1 MESTRKDRFELRVV
15 VQYSCEAAQNRWH
28 LIAYGGG
35 RAYTPRTFMKVEDLL
50 AVICSAVPNFD
61 PQGLVLERDPDQR
74 YVAWAGDLSLTKGQ
88 MVSLG
93 LMEDPLVEQ

>member
-1 MESTRKDRFELRVV
+1 MV
-15 VQYSCEAAQNRWH
+15 VQYSCGAARNRWH

-35 RAYTPRTFMKVEDLL
+35 GAYTPRTFRNVEDLL

-61 PQGLVLERDPDQR
+61 PQGLVLRRDPDQS
-74 YVAWAGDLSLTKGQ
+74 YVAWAGDLTLAKDQ

-93 LMEDPLVEQ
+93 LMEDPLVEP